1 VEFYELRLAPGGL
14 ERADAHTPGTTENL
28 VVARGAVEIEVGGR
42 TERLGAGDAIV
53 FEADV
58 PHVYRNQDAG
68 ETVMYLVM
76 TYADT
81 VG

>member
-1 VEFYELRLAPGGL
+1 VPGGV
-14 ERADAHTPGTTENL
+14 ERADAHNPGTTENL
-28 VVARGAVEIEVGGR
+28 VVASGAVEIEAAGKK
-42 TERLGAGDAIV
+42 ELLGPGDAIV

-58 PHVYRNQDAG
+58 PHVYRNRADG
-68 ETVMYLVM
+68 ETLMYLVM

>member
-1 VEFYELRLAPGGL
+1 V
-14 ERADAHTPGTTENL
+14 ERADAHNPGTTENL
-28 VVARGAVEIEVGGR
+28 VVAKGSVEIEVEGR
-42 TERLGAGDAIV
+42 KEQLVTGDAMV

-58 PHVYRNQDAG
+58 PHVYRSRSDG
-68 ETVMYLVM
+68 ESVLYLVM

>member
-1 VEFYELRLAPGGL
+1 V
-14 ERADAHTPGTTENL
+14 TTENL
-28 VVARGAVEIEVGGR
+28 VVSRGAVEIEVAGR
-42 TERLGAGDAIV
+42 KELLRAGDAIV

-58 PHVYRNQDAG
+58 PHVYRSKDPG
-68 ETVMYLVM
+68 ETILYLVM